1 MYLFI
6 VLVRGLD
13 CCGVDSIDLEMSDTL
28 KVESDTLLRVLLPFR
43 LFFFCTTFVAGSLAC
58 SPLRLLAGKVL
69 HLEAIVKAKEK
80 VFLKHAASMLVDL
93 ENNIG

>member
-28 KVESDTLLRVLLPFR
+28 KVESDTLLRVLLP
-43 LFFFCTTFVAGSLAC
+43 S
-58 SPLRLLAGKVL
+58 RLLAL
-69 HLEAIVKAKEK
+69 LA
-80 VFLKHAASMLVDL
+80 F
-93 ENNIG
+93 